1 MFVITLCSLLILV
14 IFFRFLCLK
23 VMAESSTEKGYSK
36 QSLRD
41 AVQGILNGRL
51 TVETASDQF
60 KIPKRTLQ
68 QNVKYDFFI
77 YIS

>member
-1 MFVITLCSLLILV
+1 
-14 IFFRFLCLK
+14 
-23 VMAESSTEKGYSK
+23 MAESSTEKGYSK

-51 TVETASDQF
+51 TVGASKQF

-68 QNVKYDFFI
+68 QNVKYEFFI
-77 YIS
+77 DDPMKC

>member
-1 MFVITLCSLLILV
+1 
-14 IFFRFLCLK
+14 
-23 VMAESSTEKGYSK
+23 MAESSTEKGYSK

-51 TVETASDQF
+51 TVEGASKQF

-68 QNVKYDFFI
+68 QNVKYEFLINDPI
-77 YIS
+77 K